1 MPKLWALV
9 GSNPFLDII
18 FPLFIGLP
26 LVSLLSHFL
35 HRSSAEDG
43 LLLQGGLREWPSL
56 PSASLYL
63 AVF

>member
-1 MPKLWALV
+1 MSKLWALV
-9 GSNPFLDII
+9 WSNPFLDII
-18 FPLFIGLP
+18 LPLAIGLP
-26 LVSLLSHFL
+26 LVSLLSHFP

-43 LLLQGGLREWPSL
+43 LLLQAGLREWPPL